1 MSKRRPPIGQRVIAA
16 AREAL
21 AHAKGEPNRVIV
33 HAPVSVDVKTIRL
46 RQGLSQA
53 AFARRYGVSVWST
66 MDACAAANPIGL
78 FFGRLANF
86 INGELYGRATACRI
100 GRAGGANPKAP
111 PACSSPSSTANPKPC
126 AAPSKADC
134 LGLESPHSAQAR

>member
-53 AFARRYGVSVWST
+53 AFARRYGFSLDSVQNWESGRRQPEGP
-66 MDACAAANPIGL
+66 ARL
-78 FFGRLANF
+78 FLTVIDREPEAVR
-86 INGELYGRATACRI
+86 RAI
-100 GRAGGANPKAP
+100 EG
-111 PACSSPSSTANPKPC
+111 
-126 AAPSKADC
+126 
-134 LGLESPHSAQAR
+134 